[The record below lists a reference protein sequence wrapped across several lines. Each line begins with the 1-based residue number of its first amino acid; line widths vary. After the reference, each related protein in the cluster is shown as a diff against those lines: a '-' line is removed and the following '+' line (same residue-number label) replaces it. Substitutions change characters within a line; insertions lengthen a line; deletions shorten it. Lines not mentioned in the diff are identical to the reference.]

1 MQLAEKYGPVFSLRR
16 GSQRMVFIS
25 GYKMV
30 REALVN
36 QLDSFADRPIIPLF
50 HDTYQG
56 LGKKKRK
63 KKEILKSKSTNVW
76 KVNVVR
82 IMSAKDMDHLLL
94 MSLGEFCLRQKQT
107 KIPISMYLR
116 HITE

>member
-56 LGKKKRK
+56 LGKKK
-63 KKEILKSKSTNVW
+63 KEILKSKSTNVR

-94 MSLGEFCLRQKQT
+94 MSLGEFCLHQKQT
-107 KIPISMYLR
+107 KIHISMYLR

>member
-56 LGKKKRK
+56 LGKKK
-63 KKEILKSKSTNVW
+63 KEILKSKSTNVR
-76 KVNVVR
+76 KVKVVR
-82 IMSAKDMDHLLL
+82 IMSAKDVDHLLL
-94 MSLGEFCLRQKQT
+94 MSLGEFCLHQKQT
-107 KIPISMYLR
+107 KIPISMYSR

>member
-56 LGKKKRK
+56 LGKKK
-63 KKEILKSKSTNVW
+63 KEILKSKSTNVR
-76 KVNVVR
+76 KVKVVR
-82 IMSAKDMDHLLL
+82 IMSAKDVDHLLL

-107 KIPISMYLR
+107 KIPISMYSR